1 MKKIST
7 IFICALLIFSLT
19 ACTGMSSSDTGSG
32 NMNSG
37 SLSSSL
43 QDAESKIS
51 SLLTPSG
58 ANVSN
63 STAVAV
69 TREEAIDKALKYVGL
84 KKEDVK
90 DLEVDLDTEREGVFW
105 EINFDHKDQ
114 EFSFDINANT
124 GEIVNS
130 KREQKD

>member
-19 ACTGMSSSDTGSG
+19 ACTGMSSSNTGSG

-69 TREEAIDKALKYVGL
+69 TREEAIDKALKHVGL

-130 KREQKD
+130 KREPRD

>member
-1 MKKIST
+1 MKKILL
-7 IFICALLIFSLT
+7 IFTCVLLIFSLT
-19 ACTGMSSSDTGSG
+19 ACTNMSTSDTGSG
-32 NMNSG
+32 SMNSG

-58 ANVSN
+58 TNVSN

-69 TREEAIDKALKYVGL
+69 TREEAIDKALKQAGL
-84 KKEDVK
+84 KKEDIS
-90 DLEVDLDTEREGVFW
+90 DLEVELDSEREGVFW
-105 EINFDHKDQ
+105 EIDFNYKNE

-124 GEIVNS
+124 GEIVSS
-130 KREQKD
+130 KREPRD

>member
-7 IFICALLIFSLT
+7 IFICALLIFSLA

-69 TREEAIDKALKYVGL
+69 TREEAIDKALKHVGL

>member
-1 MKKIST
+1 MKKILL
-7 IFICALLIFSLT
+7 IFTCVLLIFSLT
-19 ACTGMSSSDTGSG
+19 ACTGMSTSDTGSG
-32 NMNSG
+32 SMNSG

-58 ANVSN
+58 TNVSN

-69 TREEAIDKALKYVGL
+69 TREEAIDKALKQAGL
-84 KKEDVK
+84 KKEDIS
-90 DLEVDLDTEREGVFW
+90 DLEVELDSEREGVFW

-130 KREQKD
+130 KREPRD

>member
-69 TREEAIDKALKYVGL
+69 TREEAIDKALKHVGL

>member
-19 ACTGMSSSDTGSG
+19 ACTGMSSSNTGSG

-69 TREEAIDKALKYVGL
+69 TREEAIDKALKHVGL

>member
-19 ACTGMSSSDTGSG
+19 ACTGMSTSDTGSG
-32 NMNSG
+32 TMNSG

-69 TREEAIDKALKYVGL
+69 TREEAIDKALKHVGL
-84 KKEDVK
+84 KKEDVN

-105 EINFDHKDQ
+105 EIEFDHKAE

>member
-19 ACTGMSSSDTGSG
+19 ACTGMSTSNTGSG

-69 TREEAIDKALKYVGL
+69 TREEAIDKALKHVGL

-105 EINFDHKDQ
+105 EINFDHKEQ

>member
-7 IFICALLIFSLT
+7 IFIFALLIFSLT

-58 ANVSN
+58 ASDSN

-69 TREEAIDKALKYVGL
+69 TREEAIDKALKHVGI

-90 DLEVDLDTEREGVFW
+90 DLEVDLDSEREGVLW
-105 EINFDHKDQ
+105 EINFDYKDQ

>member
-7 IFICALLIFSLT
+7 IFIFALLIFSLT

-69 TREEAIDKALKYVGL
+69 TREEAIDKALKHVGL

>member
-1 MKKIST
+1 MGYRSP
-7 IFICALLIFSLT
+7 T
-19 ACTGMSSSDTGSG
+19 AAASASSSFNPVSSRSRP
-32 NMNSG
+32 NSFTCTIA
-37 SLSSSL
+37 SSSL

-69 TREEAIDKALKYVGL
+69 TREEAIDKALKHVGL

-124 GEIVNS
+124 GEIVSS
-130 KREQKD
+130 KREPRD

>member
-69 TREEAIDKALKYVGL
+69 TREEAIDKALKHVGL

-105 EINFDHKDQ
+105 EIEFDHKNE
-114 EFSFDINANT
+114 EFSVEINANT
-124 GEIVNS
+124 GEITKN

>member
-19 ACTGMSSSDTGSG
+19 ACTGMSTSNTGSG

-69 TREEAIDKALKYVGL
+69 TREEAIDKALKHVGL

>member
-7 IFICALLIFSLT
+7 IFIFALLIFSLT

-69 TREEAIDKALKYVGL
+69 TREEAIDKALKHVGL

-90 DLEVDLDTEREGVFW
+90 DLEVDLDSEREGVFW
-105 EINFDHKDQ
+105 EINFDYKDQ

>member
-69 TREEAIDKALKYVGL
+69 TREEAIDKALKHVGL
-84 KKEDVK
+84 KREDVK

-105 EINFDHKDQ
+105 EIEFDHKNE
-114 EFSFDINANT
+114 EFSVEINANT
-124 GEIVNS
+124 GEITKN